1 MSETD
6 VDDKDGLVL
15 ALREELE
22 RALNKELGDVAYTGE
37 GKTNANLQFERMP
50 KTIMGVLVGSVRIQ
64 RLYFVI
70 RSVIMGL
77 ISALMYFLVVWFLG
91 KIDAGQ
97 AALLGIFVF
106 LTSLVVSRLFD
117 GQIVRA
123 SKKITSFLSKHK
135 RLRAFVLKRL

>member
-37 GKTNANLQFERMP
+37 GKTNANVQFENMP

-106 LTSLVVSRLFD
+106 VTSLVVSRLFD

>member
-22 RALNKELGDVAYTGE
+22 RALNKELGDAPYTGE
-37 GKTNANLQFERMP
+37 GKTNANLQFERMQ
-50 KTIMGVLVGSVRIQ
+50 TTVMGVLMGSVRIQ
-64 RLYFVI
+64 RLYFVV

-77 ISALMYFLVVWFLG
+77 ISTLMYFLVVWFLG
-91 KIDAGQ
+91 TIDAAQ
-97 AALLGIFVF
+97 AVFLGIFVF
-106 LTSLVVSRLFD
+106 VTSLVGSRLFD

-123 SKKITSFLSKHK
+123 SQKITSFLSKHK
-135 RLRAFVLKRL
+135 RLRTFVLKRL

>member
-6 VDDKDGLVL
+6 TDDKDDLVL

-22 RALNKELGDVAYTGE
+22 RALNKEPSAAAYTGE
-37 GKTNANLQFERMP
+37 DQTNANLQFERMQ
-50 KTIMGVLVGSVRIQ
+50 TTVMGVLMGAVRIQ

-77 ISALMYFLVVWFLG
+77 ISTLMYFFVVWFLG
-91 KIDAGQ
+91 TIDAAQ
-97 AALLGIFVF
+97 AVFLGIFVF
-106 LTSLVVSRLFD
+106 VTSLVVSRLFD

-135 RLRAFVLKRL
+135 RLRTFVLKRL

>member
-6 VDDKDGLVL
+6 VDDKDDLVL

-22 RALNKELGDVAYTGE
+22 RALNKESGDAAYTGE
-37 GKTNANLQFERMP
+37 GKTNANLQFERMQ
-50 KTIMGVLVGSVRIQ
+50 TTVMGVLVGAVRIQ
-64 RLYFVI
+64 RLHFVI

-77 ISALMYFLVVWFLG
+77 ISTLMYFLVVWFLG
-91 KIDAGQ
+91 TIDAGQ
-97 AALLGIFVF
+97 AVFLGIFVF
-106 LTSLVVSRLFD
+106 VTSLVVSRLFD

-135 RLRAFVLKRL
+135 RLRTFVLKRL

>member
-22 RALNKELGDVAYTGE
+22 RALNKELGDAAYTGE
-37 GKTNANLQFERMP
+37 GKTNANLQFERMQ
-50 KTIMGVLVGSVRIQ
+50 TTVMGVLMGSVRIQ
-64 RLYFVI
+64 RLYFVV

-77 ISALMYFLVVWFLG
+77 ISTLMYFLVVWFLG
-91 KIDAGQ
+91 TIDAAQ
-97 AALLGIFVF
+97 AVFLGIFVF
-106 LTSLVVSRLFD
+106 VTSLVVSRLFD

>member
-37 GKTNANLQFERMP
+37 GKTNANVQFENMP

-77 ISALMYFLVVWFLG
+77 ISALTYFLVVWFLG
-91 KIDAGQ
+91 TIDAGQ

-106 LTSLVVSRLFD
+106 VTSLVVSRLFD

>member
-22 RALNKELGDVAYTGE
+22 RALNKELGDAAYTGE

-106 LTSLVVSRLFD
+106 VTSLVVSRLFD